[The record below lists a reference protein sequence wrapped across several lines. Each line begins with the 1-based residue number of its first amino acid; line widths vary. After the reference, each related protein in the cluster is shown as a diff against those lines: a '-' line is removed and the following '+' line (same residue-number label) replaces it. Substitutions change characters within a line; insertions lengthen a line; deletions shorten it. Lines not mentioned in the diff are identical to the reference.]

1 MFFLTNYRVITYMIS
16 LFIFL
21 GISYLFF
28 PSFLTNPL
36 YDLIMLVSCF
46 FVTDF
51 SIEYVGLDNL
61 VQNELKKITKEK
73 DDK

>member
-1 MFFLTNYRVITYMIS
+1 
-16 LFIFL
+16 
-21 GISYLFF
+21 
-28 PSFLTNPL
+28 
-36 YDLIMLVSCF
+36 MLVSCF

-61 VQNELKKITKEK
+61 IQNELKKITKEK